1 MDWQNDDDDD
11 NDNFKN
17 ILDVR
22 SRLRSRILFNVQT
35 IEMQRLINFSG
46 GGHVALQNQ
55 NTDNLLVMNVL
66 SNSIFFSRICVE
78 NNEQVLNCSL
88 QEYERERAR

>member
-1 MDWQNDDDDD
+1 MDWQNDDYDDD

-46 GGHVALQNQ
+46 GGHVAL
-55 NTDNLLVMNVL
+55 
-66 SNSIFFSRICVE
+66 
-78 NNEQVLNCSL
+78 
-88 QEYERERAR
+88 